1 MQCVYTQVKLAYL
14 PTDTNVNKICI
25 LMNRNC
31 SSLNEGVSPMAS
43 RFVPDHVQCRT
54 AFGYLL
60 SNAGRAQLSTRDL
73 ACLS

>member
-1 MQCVYTQVKLAYL
+1 MQCVYTQLKLAYL
-14 PTDTNVNKICI
+14 HTDANVNKICI

-43 RFVPDHVQCRT
+43 LFIPDHVLSRT

-60 SNAGRAQLSTRDL
+60 PNAGRAQLSTRDL